1 MSPLP
6 PHPPILAHA
15 AEVLAD
21 YDVMFCDVWGVL
33 HDGHRAFGAVCDA
46 LLKFRARGGTVVLVS
61 NAPVPGTQVAAM
73 LDSRAVPR
81 EAYDAI
87 VASGE
92 IALRHIAERGYA
104 RLYCIGPGERDAA
117 TFSRLTAKRVD
128 IQDAEAILCTGLN
141 DDRSETADDY
151 RPVLEQARARD
162 LPFVCANPDLVVD
175 VGGTQLV
182 CAGAIADLYERMD
195 GQVFWAGK
203 PHANAYE
210 AARAAA
216 EQVRGAPVPLDR
228 IIAVGDSLRTDL
240 KGAEAFGIAAIFV
253 ASGIHREET
262 MGSKSLS
269 AEKLARLFAPPAP
282 PAIAVMDRLAW

>member
-15 AEVLAD
+15 AELLSG

-33 HDGHRAFGAVCDA
+33 HDGHRAFEAACDA

-61 NAPVPGTQVAAM
+61 NAPVPGGSVAAM

-92 IALRHIAERGYA
+92 IALRHIAEKGY
-104 RLYCIGPGERDAA
+104 RRIYCIGPGERDAA
-117 TFSRLTAKRVD
+117 TFSRLTAERVGID
-128 IQDAEAILCTGLN
+128 EADAILCTGLN

-175 VGGTQLV
+175 VG
-182 CAGAIADLYERMD
+182 R
-195 GQVFWAGK
+195 
-203 PHANAYE
+203 HA
-210 AARAAA
+210 
-216 EQVRGAPVPLDR
+216 VPLR
-228 IIAVGDSLRTDL
+228 RRHRRSLRAHGRAGVL
-240 KGAEAFGIAAIFV
+240 GRKAA
-253 ASGIHREET
+253 HQ
-262 MGSKSLS
+262 
-269 AEKLARLFAPPAP
+269 RL
-282 PAIAVMDRLAW
+282 